1 MSETKFRNCQ
11 APCVE
16 CDIEPFT
23 RNYYFTGKLLVE
35 RDFRQE
41 QEYYVDKFRH
51 HDQTLHGW
59 GVVCGLK
66 VKAHQNPLCRNRF
79 ICIEPGTA
87 IDCCGHEILVHDE
100 DCIDFTQLAAIK
112 ALVAKNDTGSHTLQ
126 VCLRYRECPTEQ
138 IPVLYDDCGCNETQ
152 CAPNRVLE
160 SYDVDVI
167 VDPTDKARSPTTPTL
182 QWTNTINVAHSQ
194 SVALNEGTRS
204 LYVLTSDTP
213 GAIYQISTDN
223 FAIVASHTLSNAQGA
238 AQALTVSN
246 DGTQLY
252 VALSN
257 GNLLVLD
264 TTGFTDAATTPI
276 PGAGV
281 GIRVD
286 LAVAPAPDNRLI
298 SLVETTGNVFVWPLP
313 ITNGVAPAVTINL
326 GATSTGIVASSN
338 AALTYSAGTGA
349 ANQNVEVGTIATAT
363 AVSTGVLP
371 PGATPTAIAL
381 VPSAAGDQ
389 LAITDHN
396 NHLFLVAMTSPPT
409 LVGTAPLSNP
419 GVAVVSS
426 PDGLWAYVL
435 EQDATGNNFIE
446 SIDLGDLR
454 QSLPLVSGTPLP
466 VGLNSQQLVLSQSGL
481 TLYVPYEGDSTKVA
495 DGGVAI
501 LNVSEKACCD
511 LFWKSLDGC
520 PSSDT
525 ANCVVLATIE
535 EYQVGFAIQDQTDP
549 PADPAKD
556 LAQQFARI
564 DNHTRRLLPST
575 STIAEVVKCLCES
588 KDGKGPKGDPGA
600 PGQNGTGLNVGLPK
614 IIDIGWLHNDK
625 LSTSW
630 DDFVRL
636 ERYPTTGLP
645 LAQLQSQVQ
654 TRITAGLPPL
664 LMIYFNQP
672 ILTGIDHQT
681 FRVSIEYPAFRTVN
695 NKVTAVF
702 TGTYNSVSLYGYP
715 VPIPGPLALP
725 HITGGETAQ
734 SAWAFIPDQNFFE
747 FEATSQFLA
756 EMFEG
761 ARLPDL
767 KLDLPCIHVTLK
779 GDFVYAAATF
789 SDNVMLDADN
799 IGGQVGN
806 DVTRGGV
813 ITGGKNPSGDM
824 VEGGDFEGWFFLQ
837 PPKNQGQLVGNRTN
851 LNSASAS
858 ALANVPGISSALAK
872 KIAAERQA
880 HGPFSSLADFSAR
893 LKLTDTI
900 LNSFRDHV
908 TLN

>member
-1 MSETKFRNCQ
+1 MSDTKLKNCQ

-35 RDFRQE
+35 RDFREE

-100 DCIDFTQLAAIK
+100 DCIDFTQSAAIK
-112 ALVAKNDTGSHTLQ
+112 ALVAKNDTASHTLQ
-126 VCLRYRECPTEQ
+126 LCIRYRECPTEQ

-160 SYDVDVI
+160 SYDLDVI
-167 VDPTDKARSPTTPTL
+167 VDPTDKAPSPITPTL
-182 QWTNTINVAHSQ
+182 EWPHTINVAHSQ
-194 SVALNEGTRS
+194 DVALNEGTSS

-213 GAIYQISTDN
+213 AAIYEVSTNN
-223 FAIVASHTLSNAQGA
+223 FAIVGSHTLSNAQGA
-238 AQALTVSN
+238 AQALAVSN

-252 VALSN
+252 VALSS
-257 GNLLVLD
+257 GTLLVLN
-264 TTGFTDAATTPI
+264 TAGFTDAATTPI
-276 PGAGV
+276 PGASA
-281 GIRVD
+281 GIKVD
-286 LAVAPAPDNRLI
+286 LAVAPAPDNRLL
-298 SLVETTGNVFVWPLP
+298 SLVETTGNVFVWPSP
-313 ITNGVAPAVTINL
+313 ITTNINPAVTISL
-326 GATSTGIVASSN
+326 GAPSTGIVASSN

-349 ANQNVEVGTIATAT
+349 ASQSVEVGTIATAA
-363 AVSTGVLP
+363 AVATGILP
-371 PGATPTAIAL
+371 AGAAPTAIAL

-396 NHLFLVAMTSPPT
+396 NLLFLVAMTSPPT
-409 LVGTAPLSNP
+409 LIGTAPLSNS

-435 EQDATGNNFIE
+435 EQDATGNNFVE

-454 QSLPLVSGTPLP
+454 QNLPLVSGTPLL
-466 VGLNSQQLVLSQSGL
+466 VGPKSQQVVLSQSGL
-481 TLYVPYEGDSTKVA
+481 TLYVPYEGDPTKVA

-501 LNVSEKACCD
+501 LNVSEKDCCD

-520 PSSDT
+520 PSCDT

-535 EYQVGFAIQDQTDP
+535 DYHVGFFIQDQTDP
-549 PADPAKD
+549 PADPATD

-564 DNHTRRLLPST
+564 DNHTRHLLPST

-588 KDGKGPKGDPGA
+588 KGGKGPKGDPGA

-614 IIDIGWLHNDK
+614 IIDIGWVHKDN
-625 LSTSW
+625 SESW
-630 DDFVRL
+630 DDFVKL
-636 ERYPTTGLP
+636 ERFATTGVP
-645 LAQLQSQVQ
+645 LAQLQAEVQ
-654 TRITAGLPPL
+654 TKINAGLPPL
-664 LMIYFNQP
+664 LVIYFNQP
-672 ILTGIDHQT
+672 TLTGIDHQT
-681 FRVSIEYPAFRTVN
+681 FRVSIEYPAFKVVN
-695 NKVTAVF
+695 NKVTSIF

-715 VPIPGPLALP
+715 VQILVPPALP

-734 SAWAFIPDQNFFE
+734 SAWAFIPDEKFFD
-747 FEATSQFLA
+747 EATSEFLA

-761 ARLPDL
+761 ARFPDL
-767 KLDLPCIHVTLK
+767 NLDLPCVHVTLK
-779 GDFVYAAATF
+779 GDFVYAAAAF
-789 SDNVMLDADN
+789 SDNLMLDADN

-806 DVTRGGV
+806 DVTRGGI

-824 VEGGDFEGWFFLQ
+824 VEGGDFEGWFFLK
-837 PPKNQGQLVGNRTN
+837 PPKNQGLGSLTHLN
-851 LNSASAS
+851 LATAA

-872 KIAAERQA
+872 KIVAERQA
-880 HGPFSSLADFSAR
+880 HGPFSSLADLLVR
-893 LKLTDTI
+893 LKLTDTMV
-900 LNSFRDHV
+900 NSFRDHV